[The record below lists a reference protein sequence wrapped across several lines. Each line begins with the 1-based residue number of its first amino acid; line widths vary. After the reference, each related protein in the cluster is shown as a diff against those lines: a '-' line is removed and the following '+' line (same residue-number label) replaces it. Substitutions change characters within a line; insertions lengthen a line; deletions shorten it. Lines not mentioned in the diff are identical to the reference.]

1 MILLGPADWKDAA
14 AAQRIAD
21 FINENVHAAYPAIC
35 LKWSR
40 AGCRGQWFY
49 KGGRLPVET
58 VVENVDAYMEM
69 NGLSE
74 EQAVD
79 KTLESFSTVPGC
91 ADGIRAVLAYR
102 DAHEHQLQP

>member
-1 MILLGPADWKDAA
+1 
-14 AAQRIAD
+14 
-21 FINENVHAAYPAIC
+21 
-35 LKWSR
+35 
-40 AGCRGQWFY
+40 
-49 KGGRLPVET
+49 
-58 VVENVDAYMEM
+58 VENVDAYMEM